1 MESTIPFV
9 DLTKQYHSI
18 KEEIDR
24 AVSDVLTRGR
34 YILGTELAAFEDRY
48 AGYCGVDFAT
58 GVGSGT
64 EALHLALLACGIRPG
79 DEVITVPNT
88 AVPTVSAIR
97 FANARPVLVD
107 IDPDTY
113 TMDPNKLEDYLKKR
127 CKKNDFPST
136 GKPGAV
142 IPVHLYGHPADMDPI
157 LEIARKFDLKVI
169 EDACQ
174 AHGAEYKNRKA
185 GSMGDAGCFSF
196 YPTKNLGACGD
207 GGIVVTNNR
216 DIAKKLRMLRNYG
229 EEKKNYNVIEGFN
242 SRLDEIQ
249 AAILSVKLH
258 HLDKWNR
265 IRRHY
270 AGLYNSLLEDT
281 ATIHPIEKDHAR
293 HVFHLYVIRTD
304 KRHMLQQ
311 WLKNKGIPTSIH
323 YPLPIHFQPAFRE
336 LGYQRGDLP
345 IAEKYSE
352 EILSLPMCPEL
363 KKDQIEFIGRAI
375 KEFQDG
381 P

>member
-265 IRRHY
+265 IRRNY

-304 KRHMLQQ
+304 ERHMLQQ

-363 KKDQIEFIGRAI
+363 KQDQIEFIGRTI